1 MHNAIPP
8 RWRRDHSK
16 IRQMMFRSVR
26 LPSAVRRPLRV
37 LTATAVAGAGVMA
50 AGGASHAQP
59 PPPPPVMHN
68 VKYTVFAEQP
78 FDVSI
83 YYRDTDPPN
92 WADYSHNP
100 YVYSPKVEAHVGP
113 DRQWVLD
120 VMLANP
126 NEWAMVTATSGRS
139 TQTPNI
145 HCVLA
150 VDGVV
155 VATDAGP
162 RGALC
167 SIRNW

>member
-1 MHNAIPP
+1 MKLLP
-8 RWRRDHSK
+8 
-16 IRQMMFRSVR
+16 VR
-26 LPSAVRRPLRV
+26 LASARRRL
-37 LTATAVAGAGVMA
+37 LSLLSAAVMAGAGVMT
-50 AGGASHAQP
+50 ASATAHAQP
-59 PPPPPVMHN
+59 PPPALHN

-78 FDVSI
+78 FDVAI

-100 YVYSPKVEAHVGP
+100 YVYSPKANALVGP
-113 DRQWVLD
+113 DHQWVLD

-126 NEWAMVTATSGRS
+126 DEWAMVTATSGQS